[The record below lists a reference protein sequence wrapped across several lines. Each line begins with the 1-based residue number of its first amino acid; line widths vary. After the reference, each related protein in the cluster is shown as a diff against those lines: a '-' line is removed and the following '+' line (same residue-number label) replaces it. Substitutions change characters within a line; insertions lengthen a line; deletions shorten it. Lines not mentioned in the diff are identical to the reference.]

1 MSKGF
6 LSAAALFLFLGP
18 LHPVQAQTDLAPT
31 PTPAV
36 TGPDVLEG
44 VTFDEAVRRAVERNP
59 TVGQAA
65 QAILRAQALRDQA
78 KAVFLPLLYGGASTS
93 ILDAE
98 RGFSGNVTQPRVQS
112 AFNATLSYQVLAPSQ
127 WAVKNQAA
135 DQVAISRISSDETRR
150 QVALTAAQSYLAVIA
165 AKRQREIAVR
175 NRDTAK
181 ALADY
186 ATARLEGGKGSRLNQ
201 VRSSQQLATAEG
213 AIETT
218 ELGVRR
224 SQEALGVAIFADGP
238 IDADGDPDLKPAAP
252 PSNDTWLLQ
261 RPDVRLF
268 TAEADAADRVV
279 RDSWTLWF
287 PTGTASFTPQY
298 VTPAGFFEPA
308 KTWRAAFQLR
318 LPIFDGTLGPTKR
331 ARIADRESARLQL
344 DAVKVGARAQ
354 LRVAQEEVARN
365 ERIVA
370 ATQLAALNAG
380 EALGITR
387 IAYEAGATSNIEVV
401 QAQQEARNTELLAAV
416 AEDRLRQARLNL
428 LDALGQFPQ

>member
-1 MSKGF
+1 MNRG
-6 LSAAALFLFLGP
+6 LVSAAALALLLGRA
-18 LHPVQAQTDLAPT
+18 HSAQPQTPAPT
-31 PTPAV
+31 PAPAASGPAV
-36 TGPDVLEG
+36 PVRL
-44 VTFDEAVRRAVERNP
+44 TFDEAVKRASERNP
-59 TVGQAA
+59 TVGQAT
-65 QAILRAQALRDQA
+65 QAILRAEALRDQA
-78 KAVFLPLLYGGASTS
+78 KAVFLPLLYGGASTT

-112 AFNATLSYQVLAPSQ
+112 AFNATLSYQILAPSQ
-127 WAVKNQAA
+127 WAAKNQAA
-135 DQVAISRISSDETRR
+135 DQVAISRISAEETRR

-165 AKRQREIAVR
+165 AERQREIAVR

-201 VRSSQQLATAEG
+201 VRSLQQLATAEG
-213 AIETT
+213 VIEAA

-224 SQEALGVAIFADGP
+224 AQEALGVAVFADGP
-238 IDADGDPDLKPAAP
+238 VDANGDPDLEPAAP
-252 PSNDTWLLQ
+252 PSDDTWLLQ

-268 TAEADAADRVV
+268 TAEAEAADRVV

-287 PTGTASFTPQY
+287 PTGTGSFTPQY

-308 KTWRAAFQLR
+308 RTWRAVFQLR
-318 LPIFDGTLGPTKR
+318 VPIFDGTLRPTKR

-344 DAVKVGARAQ
+344 DAVKVEARAE
-354 LRVAQEEVARN
+354 LRVAQEDVAHAQ
-365 ERIVA
+365 RIVA
-370 ATQLAALNAG
+370 ATQQAALNAG

-401 QAQQEARNTELLAAV
+401 QAQQEARNTEILAAV
-416 AEDRLRQARLNL
+416 AEDRLRQARLDL
-428 LDALGQFPQ
+428 LVALGLFPR

>member
-1 MSKGF
+1 M
-6 LSAAALFLFLGP
+6 LERLVSAAALVLFLGP
-18 LHPVQAQTDLAPT
+18 AHPALAQTDPASTLT
-31 PTPAV
+31 PGGTGPAV
-36 TGPDVLEG
+36 LERL
-44 VTFDEAVRRAVERNP
+44 TFDEAVRRALERNP
-59 TVGQAA
+59 TVGQAT

-78 KAVFLPLLYGGASTS
+78 KAVFLPLLYGGASTT

-112 AFNATLSYQVLAPSQ
+112 AFNATLAYQFLAPSQ
-127 WAVKNQAA
+127 WAAKNQAA
-135 DQVAISRISSDETRR
+135 DQVEISRISAQETHR

-165 AKRQREIAVR
+165 AERQREIAVR

-213 AIETT
+213 VIEAT

-224 SQEALGVAIFADGP
+224 AQEALGVAIFADGP
-238 IDADGDPDLKPAAP
+238 IDANGDPDLKPAAP
-252 PSNDTWLLQ
+252 PANDTWLLQ

-268 TAEADAADRVV
+268 AAEAEAKDRVV
-279 RDSWTLWF
+279 RDSWTLWS

-298 VTPAGFFEPA
+298 VTPPGFFEPA
-308 KTWRAAFQLR
+308 KTWRAVFQLR
-318 LPIFDGTLGPTKR
+318 IPIFDGTLRPTKR
-331 ARIADRESARLQL
+331 ARIADRESAQLQL
-344 DAVKVGARAQ
+344 EAVKVEARAE
-354 LRVAQEEVARN
+354 LRVAQEDVARN
-365 ERIVA
+365 QRIVA
-370 ATQLAALNAG
+370 ATQLAAQNAG

-401 QAQQEARNTELLAAV
+401 QAQQEARNTEILAAV
-416 AEDRLRQARLNL
+416 AEDRLRQARLDL
-428 LDALGQFPQ
+428 LVALGLFPQ